1 VKNYLIKGLHRIG
14 SKEWW
19 PGSDRS
25 TEETI
30 EGDLY
35 YYYEKMARL
44 SEASFF
50 HNLQGD
56 WEYIKLESTA
66 TDVNHVF
73 RQQFRAIWNI
83 WSTEPCNIYYCG
95 SDVQVLKPVEVFGRY
110 KHFLLFN
117 YTDPKSLDEYEHFLN
132 ADIRYYPA
140 EMDRAMFEN
149 ALDRSV
155 GCTYWNGDQKLY
167 NRMVWGQGLAPE
179 QVIDPTMAYQG
190 PWLPSGIAKIN
201 GHNALDF
208 ANLWNG
214 CTLEEAKIVH
224 WHGSRHAP
232 SKLQLMQS
240 INDQLGIPD
249 VPVKARPTKTIDISH
264 LP

>member
-1 VKNYLIKGLHRIG
+1 LKNYLIKGLHRIV

-25 TEETI
+25 NEETI

-35 YYYEKMARL
+35 YYYEKMAAL

-66 TDVNHVF
+66 SDVNHVF
-73 RQQFRAIWNI
+73 RQQFRAIWDI
-83 WSTEPCNIYYCG
+83 WSNEPCNIYYCG
-95 SDVQVLKPVEVFGRY
+95 SDTQVLKPVEVFGRY
-110 KHFLLFN
+110 KHFMMFN
-117 YTDPKSLDEYEHFLN
+117 YTDPKTIDDIPHFLN

-140 EMDRAMFEN
+140 EMDRDMFEQ
-149 ALDRSV
+149 ALSKLSA
-155 GCTYWNGDQKLY
+155 CTEWNGDQKLY
-167 NRMVWGQGLAPE
+167 NRMVWDQGLTPD

-190 PWLPSGIAKIN
+190 PWLPGNEQAKQFT
-201 GHNALDF
+201 DT
-208 ANLWNG
+208 WNG
-214 CTLEEAKIVH
+214 CRLEDANIVH

-232 SKLQLMQS
+232 TKLSLMKTINEQIGVPAVPAKS
-240 INDQLGIPD
+240 I
-249 VPVKARPTKTIDISH
+249 PTKTIDISH

>member
-1 VKNYLIKGLHRIG
+1 
-14 SKEWW
+14 
-19 PGSDRS
+19 
-25 TEETI
+25 
-30 EGDLY
+30 
-35 YYYEKMARL
+35 MALL

-50 HNLQGD
+50 QNLQGD

-73 RQQFRAIWNI
+73 RQQFRAIWDI
-83 WSTEPCNIYYCG
+83 WSSEPCNIYYCG

-110 KHFLLFN
+110 KNFMMFN

-149 ALDRSV
+149 ALEQIV

-190 PWLPSGIAKIN
+190 PWLPEGISLPRDQNAKEFTD
-201 GHNALDF
+201 A
-208 ANLWNG
+208 WNG
-214 CTLEEAKIVH
+214 CRLEDANVVH

-232 SKLQLMQS
+232 SKLALMQS
-240 INDQLGIPD
+240 INDQLGISAIPAN
-249 VPVKARPTKTIDISH
+249 PRPTKTIDISH

>member
-1 VKNYLIKGLHRIG
+1 MKNYLIKGLHRIG
-14 SKEWW
+14 STKWW
-19 PGSDRS
+19 PGRDRAD
-25 TEETI
+25 

-35 YYYEKMARL
+35 SYYEKMAVL

-56 WEYIKLESTA
+56 WELIRLESTA

-73 RQQFRAIWNI
+73 RQQFRAIWDI

-95 SDVQVLKPVEVFGRY
+95 SDVQVLKPVEVFGKY
-110 KHFLLFN
+110 KHFMMFN
-117 YTDPKSLDEYEHFLN
+117 YTDPKTLDELPHFLN

-140 EMDRAMFEN
+140 EMDRAMFEH
-149 ALDRSV
+149 ALGKFSN
-155 GCTYWNGDQKLY
+155 CTEWNGDQKLY
-167 NRMVWGQGLAPE
+167 NHMVWGQGLTPE

-190 PWLPSGIAKIN
+190 PWLPG
-201 GHNALDF
+201 NAEAQQFTDT
-208 ANLWNG
+208 WNG
-214 CTLEEAKIVH
+214 CTLNDANIVH

-232 SKLQLMQS
+232 SKLHLMKA

-249 VPVKARPTKTIDISH
+249 VPVKARPTKTVDISH

>member
-1 VKNYLIKGLHRIG
+1 MKNYLIKGLHRIS

-25 TEETI
+25 TEETVD
-30 EGDLY
+30 GDLY
-35 YYYEKMARL
+35 YYYEKMAKL

-66 TDVNHVF
+66 VDVNHVF
-73 RQQFRAIWNI
+73 RQQFRAIWDI

-95 SDVQVLKPVEVFGRY
+95 SDVQVLKPVEVFEKY
-110 KHFLLFN
+110 KHFMMFN
-117 YTDPKSLDEYEHFLN
+117 YTDPKKLDEIDHFLN
-132 ADIRYYPA
+132 ADIRYYPV
-140 EMDRAMFEN
+140 EMDRTRFEK
-149 ALDRSV
+149 ALDQIDS
-155 GCTYWNGDQKLY
+155 CTYWNGDQKLY
-167 NRMVWGQGLAPE
+167 NHMVWEQELAPE

-190 PWLPSGIAKIN
+190 PWLPGGPEHQQFTDN
-201 GHNALDF
+201 
-208 ANLWNG
+208 WNG

-240 INDQLGIPD
+240 INDQLGIPA
-249 VPVKARPTKTIDISH
+249 VPVKSRPTRTIDISH